1 MLIRQ
6 EVFSPSHLL
15 QGEAMAKGDKQE
27 MIIDAALEVFREKGY
42 ANARM
47 ADIARRAGV
56 SYGLVYHYFG
66 SKEVLFD
73 LIVESWWNDLY
84 SMMEREKASDIVFRD
99 KLVGIIEFFL
109 ETYIHKPNLISI
121 FVSEVCRSS
130 VYHTEAGLAR
140 FLKFFSLCEE
150 IMLEGQNK
158 GVLKKDIPPHLLTY
172 IFYGAIEIF
181 ISVMVLGREPLTK
194 KRQERAVSAIM
205 KVFMDGA
212 KADGAS

>member
-1 MLIRQ
+1 M
-6 EVFSPSHLL
+6 
-15 QGEAMAKGDKQE
+15 GKNDKQE

-73 LIVESWWNDLY
+73 LIVETWWSDLY
-84 SMMEREKASDIVFRD
+84 AMMEREKGSNEIFRE
-99 KLVGIIEFFL
+99 KLLNIIHFFL
-109 ETYIHKPNLISI
+109 NTYVQKPNLISI

-130 VYHTEAGLAR
+130 VYHTEEGLAR
-140 FLKFFSLCEE
+140 FLKFFSLCED
-150 IMLEGQNK
+150 IMNEGQSRGFLSK
-158 GVLKKDIPPHLLTY
+158 EISSHRLTY
-172 IFYGAIEIF
+172 IFYGAIETF

-194 KRQERAVSAIM
+194 KRQERAANAIL
-205 KVFMDGA
+205 KVFIDGA
-212 KADGAS
+212 KA

>member
-1 MLIRQ
+1 
-6 EVFSPSHLL
+6 
-15 QGEAMAKGDKQE
+15 MAKGDKQE

-73 LIVESWWNDLY
+73 LIVETWWSDLY
-84 SMMEREKASDIVFRD
+84 AMMDREKKAKGDFSD
-99 KLVGIIEFFL
+99 KLIHIIRFFL
-109 ETYIHKPNLISI
+109 ETYVQRPNLMSI

-130 VYHTEAGLAR
+130 VYHTEEGLSK

-150 IMLEGQNK
+150 IMLQGQK
-158 GVLKKDIPPHLLTY
+158 QGVLKKDIPTHHLSY
-172 IFYGAIEIF
+172 IFYGAIETF
-181 ISVMVLGREPLTK
+181 ISVMVLGKEPLTK
-194 KRQERAVSAIM
+194 KRLERAVHAIM
-205 KVFMDGA
+205 EVFMDGA
-212 KADGAS
+212 KASS

>member
-1 MLIRQ
+1 
-6 EVFSPSHLL
+6 
-15 QGEAMAKGDKQE
+15 MAKGDKQE

-73 LIVESWWNDLY
+73 LIVETWWSDLY
-84 SMMEREKASDIVFRD
+84 TMMDREKKAKGDFSD
-99 KLVGIIEFFL
+99 KLIHIIRFFL
-109 ETYIHKPNLISI
+109 ETYVQRPNLMSI

-130 VYHTEAGLAR
+130 VYHTEEGLSK

-150 IMLEGQNK
+150 IMLQGQK
-158 GVLKKDIPPHLLTY
+158 QGVLKKDIPTHHLSY
-172 IFYGAIEIF
+172 IFYGAIETF
-181 ISVMVLGREPLTK
+181 ISVMVLGKEPLTK
-194 KRQERAVSAIM
+194 KRLERAVHAIM
-205 KVFMDGA
+205 EVFMDGA
-212 KADGAS
+212 KASS

>member
-1 MLIRQ
+1 M
-6 EVFSPSHLL
+6 
-15 QGEAMAKGDKQE
+15 GKNDKQE

-73 LIVESWWNDLY
+73 LIVETWWSDLY
-84 SMMEREKASDIVFRD
+84 TMMEREKGSNEIFRE
-99 KLVGIIEFFL
+99 KLLNIIHFFL
-109 ETYIHKPNLISI
+109 NTYVQKPNLISI

-130 VYHTEAGLAR
+130 VYHTEEGLAR
-140 FLKFFSLCEE
+140 FLKFFSLCED
-150 IMLEGQNK
+150 IMNEGQSRGFLSK
-158 GVLKKDIPPHLLTY
+158 GISSHHLTY
-172 IFYGAIEIF
+172 IFYGAIETF

-194 KRQERAVSAIM
+194 KRQERAANAIL
-205 KVFMDGA
+205 KVFIDGA
-212 KADGAS
+212 KA

>member
-1 MLIRQ
+1 
-6 EVFSPSHLL
+6 
-15 QGEAMAKGDKQE
+15 

-73 LIVESWWNDLY
+73 IIVETWWNDLY
-84 SMMEREKASDIVFRD
+84 TMMEREKASNGHFRE
-99 KLVGIIEFFL
+99 KLVNIIQFFL
-109 ETYIHKPNLISI
+109 DTYVKRPNLISI

-130 VYHTEAGLAR
+130 VYHTEEGLAK
-140 FLKFFSLCEE
+140 FLKFFSLCED
-150 IMLEGQNK
+150 IMVEGQ
-158 GVLKKDIPPHLLTY
+158 GQGFLKKDISPHHLTY
-172 IFYGAIEIF
+172 IFYGAVETF

-194 KRQERAVSAIM
+194 KRQERAVNAILH
-205 KVFMDGA
+205 VFMDGA
-212 KADGAS
+212 KVQ

>member
-1 MLIRQ
+1 
-6 EVFSPSHLL
+6 
-15 QGEAMAKGDKQE
+15 MAKTDKQE

-73 LIVESWWNDLY
+73 LIVETWWNDLY
-84 SMMEREKASDIVFRD
+84 TMMEREKASDGHFRE
-99 KLVGIIEFFL
+99 KLVNIIQFFL
-109 ETYIHKPNLISI
+109 DTYVRRPNLISI

-130 VYHTEAGLAR
+130 VYHTEEGLSK
-140 FLKFFSLCEE
+140 FLKFFSLCED
-150 IMLEGQNK
+150 IMVEGQER
-158 GVLKKDIPPHLLTY
+158 GFLKKDISPHHLTY
-172 IFYGAIEIF
+172 IFYGAIETF

-194 KRQERAVSAIM
+194 KRQERAANAILQ
-205 KVFMDGA
+205 VFMDGA
-212 KADGAS
+212 KLQ

>member
-1 MLIRQ
+1 
-6 EVFSPSHLL
+6 
-15 QGEAMAKGDKQE
+15 MAKNDKQE

-73 LIVESWWNDLY
+73 LIVETWWNDLY
-84 SMMEREKASDIVFRD
+84 TMMEREKASDGHFRE
-99 KLVGIIEFFL
+99 KLVNIIQFFL
-109 ETYIHKPNLISI
+109 ETYVRKPNLISI

-130 VYHTEAGLAR
+130 VYHTEEGLSK
-140 FLKFFSLCEE
+140 FLKFFSLCED
-150 IMLEGQNK
+150 IMVEGQAR
-158 GVLKKDIPPHLLTY
+158 GFLKKDISPHHLTY
-172 IFYGAIEIF
+172 IFYGAIETF

-194 KRQERAVSAIM
+194 KRQERAVNAILQ
-205 KVFMDGA
+205 VFMDGA
-212 KADGAS
+212 KMQ

>member
-1 MLIRQ
+1 
-6 EVFSPSHLL
+6 
-15 QGEAMAKGDKQE
+15 

-84 SMMEREKASDIVFRD
+84 SMMDSQKASSARFRD
-99 KLVGIIEFFL
+99 KLVNIIQFFL
-109 ETYIHKPNLISI
+109 DTYVQKPNLMSI

-130 VYHTEAGLAR
+130 VYHTEEGLSR

-150 IMLEGQNK
+150 IMNEGQER
-158 GVLKKDIPPHLLTY
+158 GFLKKDIPAHHLTY
-172 IFYGAIEIF
+172 IFYGAIETF
-181 ISVMVLGREPLTK
+181 ISVMVLGREPLTR
-194 KRQERAVSAIM
+194 KRQERATNAILQ
-205 KVFMDGA
+205 VFMDGA
-212 KADGAS
+212 KA

>member
-1 MLIRQ
+1 
-6 EVFSPSHLL
+6 
-15 QGEAMAKGDKQE
+15 MARNDKQE

-84 SMMEREKASDIVFRD
+84 GMMETEKASNSRFRE
-99 KLVGIIEFFL
+99 KLVNIIQFFL
-109 ETYIHKPNLISI
+109 DTYVNKPNLISI

-130 VYHTEAGLAR
+130 VYHTEEGLAR
-140 FLKFFSLCEE
+140 FLKFFSLCED
-150 IMLEGQNK
+150 IMVEGQERGILNK
-158 GVLKKDIPPHLLTY
+158 EISAHHLTY
-172 IFYGAIEIF
+172 IFYGAIETF

-194 KRQERAVSAIM
+194 KRQERATSAILH
-205 KVFMDGA
+205 VFMDGA
-212 KADGAS
+212 KA

>member
-1 MLIRQ
+1 
-6 EVFSPSHLL
+6 
-15 QGEAMAKGDKQE
+15 MAKNDKQE

-73 LIVESWWNDLY
+73 LIVETWWNDLY
-84 SMMEREKASDIVFRD
+84 SMMEREKASDGNFRE
-99 KLVGIIEFFL
+99 KLVNIIQFFL
-109 ETYIHKPNLISI
+109 DTYVRKPNLISI

-130 VYHTEAGLAR
+130 VYHTEEGLSK
-140 FLKFFSLCEE
+140 FLKFFSLCED
-150 IMLEGQNK
+150 IMVEGQER
-158 GVLKKDIPPHLLTY
+158 GFLKKDISPHHLTY
-172 IFYGAIEIF
+172 IFYGAIETF

-194 KRQERAVSAIM
+194 KRQERAANAILQ
-205 KVFMDGA
+205 VFMDGA
-212 KADGAS
+212 KMQ

>member
-1 MLIRQ
+1 
-6 EVFSPSHLL
+6 
-15 QGEAMAKGDKQE
+15 MARNDKQE

-84 SMMEREKASDIVFRD
+84 TMMENEKASNSRFRE
-99 KLVGIIEFFL
+99 KLVNIIQFFL
-109 ETYIHKPNLISI
+109 DTYVNKPNLISI

-130 VYHTEAGLAR
+130 VYHTEEGLSK
-140 FLKFFSLCEE
+140 FLKFFSLCED
-150 IMLEGQNK
+150 IMAEGQER
-158 GVLKKDIPPHLLTY
+158 GFLSKDIPAHHLTY
-172 IFYGAIEIF
+172 IFYGAIETF

-194 KRQERAVSAIM
+194 KRQERAASAILH
-205 KVFMDGA
+205 VFMDRA
-212 KADGAS
+212 KA